1 MASLVIQSK
10 CCKIEENVV
19 VEGDLAFTLFT
30 HTQPAFTRHLIIE
43 TLEQG
48 VEYVRG

>member
-1 MASLVIQSK
+1 M
-10 CCKIEENVV
+10 

-48 VEYVRG
+48 VEYVQVNNKDTTTRHAKV